1 MEGFHHQVVR
11 LQPLVRTIVT
21 YEGLSGQAGPF
32 WHRQG
37 PCYGFSGW
45 VGRRHPP
52 PTPVRPSRARAVS
65 WAAAL
70 SISAAPLLRQRFR
83 LRVPSFLQRCGVH
96 ALSAICPTRHM
107 RRRLHTERS
116 TDSSASRVQGHA
128 AAPSPAPAAVAAA
141 APTHTAVINAV
152 VAALVLQACVA
163 AANRRSMLL
172 GKAATHTFG

>member
-1 MEGFHHQVVR
+1 M
-11 LQPLVRTIVT
+11 
-21 YEGLSGQAGPF
+21 
-32 WHRQG
+32 
-37 PCYGFSGW
+37 
-45 VGRRHPP
+45 GRRHPS

-83 LRVPSFLQRCGVH
+83 LRVPSFLQRSGVH
-96 ALSAICPTRHM
+96 ALSALWPTRRM
-107 RRRLHTERS
+107 RRTLHIERS

-128 AAPSPAPAAVAAA
+128 AATSPAPAAVAAA
-141 APTHTAVINAV
+141 APTHTAASNAV

-172 GKAATHTFG
+172 GKAATHTLGQAQRAFGARRAGCQWHRQAVIVPAACARRKPAFADRK